1 MTEEQIT
8 ATHGRPRA
16 QHGHAHTQAPNV
28 MHVAMETC
36 RDLLDIN
43 LPPRG
48 NQARTNQRN
57 SPICSCTEAL
67 CTPADTH
74 EQTPATATQHRN
86 NVRWQCSRLTNELL
100 VPDVQS
106 HVPQSR
112 GHSTNHPV
120 IVYPQQLHQDREALL
135 FPHRRPDVDRP
146 LDRAE
151 GAA

>member
-28 MHVAMETC
+28 MHVAMGTC
-36 RDLLDIN
+36 RDLLDIK

-48 NQARTNQRN
+48 IKHGLIRGT
-57 SPICSCTEAL
+57 PICSRAEAL
-67 CTPADTH
+67 CTPADRH

-86 NVRWQCSRLTNELL
+86 NIRWQCSRLTNELL

-112 GHSTNHPV
+112 GHSANHPV
-120 IVYPQQLHQDREALL
+120 IVYPQQLHQDRETLL